1 MPNATTWTVEPFTGL
16 PLKDATKTPFIDPL
30 AIFEEVN
37 GWIAEKG
44 LTQPS
49 PLTVVVEV
57 ANQNRRFVMYS
68 KMPPKFTPRPRNTKD
83 GIALQLST
91 PADVVVVL
99 TPQQLLDEA
108 TAMSADSLEDLHKR
122 ILSC

>member
-1 MPNATTWTVEPFTGL
+1 MVFRAL
-16 PLKDATKTPFIDPL
+16 
-30 AIFEEVN
+30 
-37 GWIAEKG
+37 
-44 LTQPS
+44 
-49 PLTVVVEV
+49 
-57 ANQNRRFVMYS
+57 MYS
-68 KMPPKFTPRPRNTKD
+68 NMPPKFTPRPRYTKD